1 MLTDAAIKGKIDP
14 LEGLKENVIIGNL
27 VPSGTGMRGTYVDE
41 EGDGLHATIGDAF
54 AAQIEAEELEAEKY
68 QDE

>member
-1 MLTDAAIKGKIDP
+1 M
-14 LEGLKENVIIGNL
+14 
-27 VPSGTGMRGTYVDE
+27 DE